1 MMKRFLCSVYL
12 KVKHML
18 ISVSEFNQIHLMDR
32 VVYNGQNCFV
42 NNAIRWDEHGN
53 RLYDIL
59 PEALDENGMRKGW
72 HVRREEFRKK
82 LCWLNIENDL
92 TYYYRWWKN
101 YWYNIQLRQMLCE
114 SHDYMKIG
122 FREEERNNVRFS
134 MRHYRCYK
142 CGKEIWVDG
151 RRDPIS
157 KG

>member
-82 LCWLNIENDL
+82 FCWLNIENDL
-92 TYYYRWWKN
+92 TYHYRWWKN
-101 YWYNIQLRQMLCE
+101 YWYDIQLRQMLCDN
-114 SHDYMKIG
+114 HDYWKIG
-122 FREEERNNVRFS
+122 FREAEENNVRFS
-134 MRHYRCYK
+134 MRHYRCDK

-151 RRDPIS
+151 RVDRIN
-157 KG
+157 K